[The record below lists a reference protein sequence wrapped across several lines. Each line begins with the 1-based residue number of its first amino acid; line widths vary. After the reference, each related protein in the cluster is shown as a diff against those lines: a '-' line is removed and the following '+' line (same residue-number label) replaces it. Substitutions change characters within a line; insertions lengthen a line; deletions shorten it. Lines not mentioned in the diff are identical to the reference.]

1 MTVDEFKNVV
11 KKVTGTIA
19 GKPVDGALDRQ
30 LNTTFPAGGDVF
42 AELSRALR
50 TGIDEGW
57 LCAREHGGIKY
68 GRVIEASPETHGFS
82 VDVVE
87 MDDVV
92 GPYHVHPKGEIDM
105 IVPETPSAVFD
116 GRGAG
121 WLVYGP
127 GTGHKPTV
135 SRGKAI
141 VLYLLPDGE
150 IEFKRPTK

>member
-1 MTVDEFKNVV
+1 MTVDEFKDIVT
-11 KKVTGTIA
+11 KVTGAIA
-19 GKPVDGALDRQ
+19 GKPVDGALDAE
-30 LNTTFPAGGDVF
+30 LNRTFPAGGDVF
-42 AELSRALR
+42 AELSQALR

-68 GRVIEASPETHGFS
+68 GRVIDSSAETHGYS

-105 IVPETPSAVFD
+105 IVPETATASFD
-116 GRGAG
+116 GHGKG
-121 WLVYGP
+121 WLVYEP
-127 GTGHKPTV
+127 GSGHKPTV
-135 SRGKAI
+135 ANGKAI

-150 IEFKRPTK
+150 IEFTRPK

>member
-1 MTVDEFKNVV
+1 MTVDEFKDIVT
-11 KKVTGTIA
+11 KVTGAIA
-19 GKPVDGALDRQ
+19 GKPVDGALGDE

-42 AELSRALR
+42 AELTQALR

-105 IVPETPSAVFD
+105 IVPETATANFD
-116 GRGAG
+116 GRGKG
-121 WLVYGP
+121 WLVYQP

-135 SRGKAI
+135 ANGKAI

-150 IEFKRPTK
+150 IEFTRPK

>member
-1 MTVDEFKNVV
+1 MTVDAFKNIV
-11 KKVTGTIA
+11 KGVTGAIA
-19 GKPVDGALDRQ
+19 GKPVDDALDRE
-30 LNTTFPAGGDVF
+30 LNSTFPAGSAVF
-42 AELSRALR
+42 SELSQALR

-68 GRVIEASPETHGFS
+68 GRAIEASEETHGFS

-105 IVPETPSAVFD
+105 IVPETEGAEFD
-116 GRGAG
+116 GRGEG

-135 SRGKAI
+135 SKGKAI

-150 IEFKRPTK
+150 IDFTRPK

>member
-1 MTVDEFKNVV
+1 MTVDEFKDIVT
-11 KKVTGTIA
+11 KVTGAIA
-19 GKPVDGALDRQ
+19 GKPVDGALDAE
-30 LNTTFPAGGDVF
+30 LNRTFPAGGDVF
-42 AELSRALR
+42 AELSQSLR

-68 GRVIEASPETHGFS
+68 GRVIDSSAETHGYS

-105 IVPETPSAVFD
+105 IVPQTAGAVFD
-116 GRGAG
+116 GHGKG

-127 GTGHKPTV
+127 GSGHKPTV
-135 SRGKAI
+135 AKGKAI

-150 IEFKRPTK
+150 IEFTRPK

>member
-1 MTVDEFKNVV
+1 MTVDEFKDIVT
-11 KKVTGTIA
+11 KVTGAIA
-19 GKPVDGALDRQ
+19 GKPVDGALGDE

-42 AELSRALR
+42 AELSQALR

-68 GRVIEASPETHGFS
+68 GRVIEASPETHDFS

-87 MDDVV
+87 MVDVV

-105 IVPETPSAVFD
+105 IVPETATANFD
-116 GRGAG
+116 GKGKG
-121 WLVYGP
+121 WLVYEP
-127 GTGHKPTV
+127 GSGHKPTV
-135 SRGKAI
+135 ANGKAI

-150 IEFKRPTK
+150 IEFTRPK

>member
-1 MTVDEFKNVV
+1 MTVDEFKDIVT
-11 KKVTGTIA
+11 KVTGAIA
-19 GKPVDGALDRQ
+19 GKRVNGALGDE
-30 LNTTFPAGGDVF
+30 LNTNFPAGGDVF
-42 AELSRALR
+42 AELSQALR

-68 GRVIEASPETHGFS
+68 GRVIEASSETHGFS

-105 IVPETPSAVFD
+105 IVPETATANFD
-116 GRGAG
+116 GRGKG
-121 WLVYGP
+121 WLVYEP

-135 SRGKAI
+135 ANGKAI

-150 IEFKRPTK
+150 IEFTRPK

>member
-1 MTVDEFKNVV
+1 
-11 KKVTGTIA
+11 
-19 GKPVDGALDRQ
+19 
-30 LNTTFPAGGDVF
+30 
-42 AELSRALR
+42 LSQALR

-105 IVPETPSAVFD
+105 IVPQTAGAVFD
-116 GRGAG
+116 GHGKG

-127 GTGHKPTV
+127 GSGHKPTV
-135 SRGKAI
+135 AKGKAI

-150 IEFKRPTK
+150 IEFTRPK

>member
-1 MTVDEFKNVV
+1 MTVDEFKDIV
-11 KKVTGTIA
+11 KKVTGAIA
-19 GKPVDGALDRQ
+19 GKPVDGALDAE
-30 LNTTFPAGGDVF
+30 LNRTFPAGGDVF
-42 AELSRALR
+42 AELSQALR

-57 LCAREHGGIKY
+57 LCAREHGGIRY
-68 GRVIEASPETHGFS
+68 GRVIDASPETHGFS

-105 IVPETPSAVFD
+105 IVPETAGAVFD
-116 GRGAG
+116 GRGKG

-127 GTGHKPTV
+127 GSGHKPTV
-135 SRGKAI
+135 AKGKAI

-150 IEFKRPTK
+150 IEFTRPK

>member
-1 MTVDEFKNVV
+1 MTVDEFKDIVTNV
-11 KKVTGTIA
+11 TERIA
-19 GKPVDGALDRQ
+19 GKPVDAALDEE
-30 LNTTFPAGGDVF
+30 LNRTFPAGGDVF
-42 AELSRALR
+42 AELSAALR

-57 LCAREHGGIKY
+57 LCAREHGGIRY

-92 GPYHVHPKGEIDM
+92 GPYHVHPKGEVDM
-105 IVPETPSAVFD
+105 IVPETASAVFD
-116 GRGAG
+116 GRGKG

-127 GTGHKPTV
+127 GSGHKPTV
-135 SRGKAI
+135 ANGKAI

-150 IEFKRPTK
+150 IEFTRPK